1 VDLIA
6 GVSPT
11 MLIAAVGG
19 VIAVVAIGFG
29 ARALFGGRRDEVIE
43 RLERATNSGMD
54 VMSGVI
60 PDRDKP
66 EKVFAR
72 IASILRPLARLVK
85 PSPGDELSRINQ
97 GLIHAGY
104 RSENAVEILLGV
116 KLLLPVIVIIIL
128 WQIDSHLE
136 KPLELPPAI
145 AVAFIFI
152 AFTFFLPN
160 MWLKGQIN
168 KRQQLIGEALP
179 DSMDLLVTCVEA
191 GLSLDAAMGR
201 VAQELELVAPIL
213 AQEMKQTLLEIQAG
227 VRRSDAFHRLSTRT
241 GVEDLRT
248 LSAMII
254 QTEMFGTSVSRALR
268 VHAEGMRT
276 KRMQRAEEKAAMAA
290 VKMTVPLIMCILP
303 SLFAVVLGPAAAM
316 IVKRM
321 SETP

>member
-1 VDLIA
+1 MDLIA
-6 GVSPT
+6 GISPT

-43 RLERATNSGMD
+43 RLERATSGGMD
-54 VMSGVI
+54 VTDSVME
-60 PDRDKP
+60 RERP
-66 EKVFAR
+66 EKLFGR
-72 IASILRPLARLVK
+72 IASILRPFARLVK
-85 PSPGDELSRINQ
+85 PSGGEEMSRINQ
-97 GLIHAGY
+97 SLIHAGY

-116 KLLLPVIVIIIL
+116 KLLLPIVVIIIL
-128 WQIDSHLE
+128 WQIDNHLE
-136 KPLELPPAI
+136 QPLELPPAI

-152 AFTFFLPN
+152 ALTFFLPN
-160 MWLKGQIN
+160 MWLNGQIT
-168 KRQQLIGEALP
+168 KRKAAIGDNLP

-191 GLSLDAAMGR
+191 GLSLDAAVGR
-201 VAQELELVAPIL
+201 VSQELELVAPIL

-254 QTEMFGTSVSRALR
+254 QTELFGTSVSRALR

-276 KRMQRAEEKAAMAA
+276 KRMQLAEERAAMAS
-290 VKMTVPLIMCILP
+290 VKMTIPLIMCILP

-316 IVKRM
+316 IIKRM
-321 SETP
+321 GE

>member
-1 VDLIA
+1 MDLIA
-6 GVSPT
+6 GISPT

-19 VIAVVAIGFG
+19 LIAVIAIGFG

-43 RLERATNSGMD
+43 RLERATSGGMD
-54 VMSGVI
+54 VADSMLSER
-60 PDRDKP
+60 DRP
-66 EKVFAR
+66 EKLFAR
-72 IASILRPLARLVK
+72 IASILRPFARLVK
-85 PSPGDELSRINQ
+85 PSGGEEMSRINQ
-97 GLIHAGY
+97 SLIHAGY

-116 KLLLPVIVIIIL
+116 KLLLPIVVIIIL
-128 WQIDSHLE
+128 WQIDAHLE
-136 KPLELPPAI
+136 QPLELPPAI

-152 AFTFFLPN
+152 ALTFFLPN
-160 MWLKGQIN
+160 MWLSSQIQ
-168 KRQQLIGEALP
+168 KRQAAIGDALP

-201 VAQELELVAPIL
+201 VAQELELVAPLL

-254 QTEMFGTSVSRALR
+254 QTELFGTSVSRALR

-276 KRMQRAEEKAAMAA
+276 KRMQRAEERAAMAS
-290 VKMTVPLIMCILP
+290 VKMTIPLIMCILP
-303 SLFAVVLGPAAAM
+303 SLFAVVLGPAAVM
-316 IVKRM
+316 IIKQM
-321 SETP
+321 SE